1 MLWRCTVREAQA
13 RCDSHEY
20 AEWQAKYEIDPWG
33 EDRADLRA
41 GIIASTIANVNRE
54 SKRKAFVPRDFMP
67 DFDSKPKPA
76 QSQREMAAVMG
87 QLMAK
92 QNAYVAKVGG

>member
-1 MLWRCTVREAQA
+1 MRELLE
-13 RCDSHEY
+13 RCDSREI
-20 AEWQAKYEIDPWG
+20 AEWMAYDSVEPFG

-76 QSQREMAAVMG
+76 QSQQEMTAVMN
-87 QLMAK
+87 QFMAR
-92 QNAYVAKVGG
+92 QNAHVARTGG

>member
-1 MLWRCTVREAQA
+1 MSEAQA
-13 RCDSHEY
+13 RCNSHEF
-20 AEWQAKYEIDPWG
+20 AEEMAYYEIDPWG

>member
-1 MLWRCTVREAQA
+1 MWRCSVPEAQA
-13 RCDSHEY
+13 KCNSRQF
-20 AEWQAKYEIDPWG
+20 AEWQAYYEINPWG
-33 EDRADLRA
+33 EERADLRA

-76 QSQREMAAVMG
+76 QSQQEMAAVMG

-92 QNAYVAKVGG
+92 QNAYVARTDR

>member
-1 MLWRCTVREAQA
+1 MRELLE
-13 RCDSHEY
+13 RCDSREI
-20 AEWQAKYEIDPWG
+20 AEWMAYDSVEPFG

-41 GIIASTIANVNRE
+41 GIIASQIVNVHL
-54 SKRKAFVPRDFMP
+54 SKGQRATVPADFMP
-67 DFDSKPKPA
+67 DFDPKPKPA